1 MPLTKTGREV
11 LKKYQEQYGEEEGKR
26 YFYAS
31 INKGTKGS
39 ESWHKGRKGGKR
51 KYSAKDLTS

>member
-1 MPLTKTGREV
+1 MPLTKEGRKV
-11 LKKYQEQYGEEEGKR
+11 LKNYQEQYGEEKGKQ

-39 ESWHKGRKGGKR
+39 EKWHKGKGKR